1 MNEPTNK
8 GKFREASLHGDKA
21 ALGQIVPKSQKERYK
36 KEAAR
41 RAADSRPPVRSESKA
56 VASFRQEPASTESAA
71 FSEKPLSMDGDG
83 PVESSA
89 PSYQKERYKKERAA
103 AQRQKTAEQSEAPS
117 DTCSAFHTEPEH
129 GARADGGMDAGTE
142 AVKGRFH
149 QKSQTERAS
158 AAKLRMEEKGGKL
171 EKAQEKLAAQKP
183 PKSPGPVKRVG
194 RAAGR
199 TVHGYVH
206 GKIYQVQH
214 ENVGTEA
221 AHHTELVGEAALR
234 KGSRFVRRKFREHP
248 AKAVQKAER
257 KYAAAAGKYHFHAA
271 AAEHPEMERSLVSRL
286 WQKQRMKKQYAKKAR
301 EAAKQGAKAAE
312 KTAVTTEKLA
322 AKAVGFVKRH
332 PLLLVIALF
341 ALLLVI
347 VVQSCTSALTT
358 IGNGTVGSISAT
370 TYPSADADL
379 LGAEAAYCGME
390 AELQA
395 YLDGYEGSHSY
406 DEYHFDL
413 DSIEHDPYVLLSA
426 VSALHEG
433 AWTLDEVQDTL
444 QMLFEKQYILTE
456 TVRSETRYRTET
468 AEDGTQTQVAYTYTI
483 CTVRL
488 ENFNLSHVPVYIMGE
503 TQLSRYAMYMAVLGN
518 RQDLYPSSVYVD
530 KYITNPPVHY
540 SVPPEYL
547 SDETFA
553 AILTEAEKYLGYPYV
568 WGGSSPATSFD
579 CSGFVSWVYN
589 QCGWS
594 FGRLGAQG
602 LYNISTP
609 VRDPAPGDLVFFT
622 GTYDTPGISHV
633 GIYVGDG
640 MMLHCGDPIRYVSLN
655 TSYWQAHFYAYGRL
669 TK

>member
-1 MNEPTNK
+1 MSEPTNK
-8 GKFREASLHGDKA
+8 GRFRAEPLDVGD
-21 ALGQIVPKSQKERYK
+21 LTSGQIVPNAQKQRYK

-41 RAADSRPPVRSESKA
+41 RAADSRPSARSEPGEGGP
-56 VASFRQEPASTESAA
+56 FRKEPLSAESSV
-71 FSEKPLSMDGDG
+71 FSET
-83 PVESSA
+83 PVSA
-89 PSYQKERYKKERAA
+89 QAPVSPEASEPSYQKQRYKKERAA
-103 AQRQKTAEQSEAPS
+103 ALRREAAEQGEASPN
-117 DTCSAFHTEPEH
+117 TGGAFHHEPEKE
-129 GARADGGMDAGTE
+129 AGGGP
-142 AVKGRFH
+142 AVEPDPVPNGKFH
-149 QKSQTERAS
+149 RKSQTEKAG
-158 AAKLRMEEKGGKL
+158 AAKLRMEKKGQKL
-171 EKAQEKLAAQKP
+171 EAAQDKLAAHKP
-183 PKSPGPVKRVG
+183 PRSPGPVKRVG

-206 GKIYQVQH
+206 GKIYQIQH
-214 ENVGTEA
+214 ENVGVEA

-234 KGSRFVRRKFREHP
+234 KGSRFARRKFREHP
-248 AKAVQKAER
+248 AKAVQRAEVKFAR
-257 KYAAAAGKYHFHAA
+257 ATGKYHFHAA
-271 AAEHPEMERSLVSRL
+271 AAEHPEMGGNLVSRL

-322 AKAVGFVKRH
+322 AKAVGFLKRH

-456 TVRSETRYRTET
+456 TVRSETRYHTET

-609 VRDPAPGDLVFFT
+609 VREPAPGDLVFFT

>member
-1 MNEPTNK
+1 MSGPTSK
-8 GKFREASLHGDKA
+8 GKFRAEPLAVDDPTS
-21 ALGQIVPKSQKERYK
+21 GQIVPNAQKQRYK

-41 RAADSRPPVRSESKA
+41 RAADSRPPARSEPGEGGP
-56 VASFRQEPASTESAA
+56 FRKEPLSAESSV
-71 FSEKPLSMDGDG
+71 FSET
-83 PVESSA
+83 PVSA
-89 PSYQKERYKKERAA
+89 QAPVSPEASGPSYQKQRYKKERAA
-103 AQRQKTAEQSEAPS
+103 VLRREAAEQGEASPN
-117 DTCSAFHTEPEH
+117 TGGAFRHEPEKE
-129 GARADGGMDAGTE
+129 AGGGPSVEPDPGP
-142 AVKGRFH
+142 KGKFH
-149 QKSQTERAS
+149 RKSQTEKAG
-158 AAKLRMEEKGGKL
+158 AAKLRMEKKGQKV
-171 EKAQEKLAAQKP
+171 EAAQDKLAAQKP
-183 PKSPGPVKRVG
+183 PGSPGPVKRAG

-248 AKAVQKAER
+248 AKAVQKAEV
-257 KYAAAAGKYHFHAA
+257 KYAKATGKYHFHAA

-301 EAAKQGAKAAE
+301 EAAKQGAKTAE

-456 TVRSETRYRTET
+456 TVRSETRYRTER